1 MRNLFKLSALMMLA
15 GLINTS
21 VNAQSTTRPW
31 LVGVGVNAVDFHAP
45 SEFGDYFKT
54 SYWNSVPAIAHL
66 TVGRCLNSSFGL
78 DLQLGGARVTSDS
91 AGNEVGGKG
100 FFNGNLNLRYK
111 FDNGYIIKENAVV
124 GPYAFLRVGGSSVS
138 GDGFRPNA
146 GGGIGFNFWFWKD
159 FGLYAQTS
167 YNWATEDDGYNP
179 VDGPYMEHTAGVVV
193 RFGAKDTDKD
203 GIADE
208 DDACPT
214 EAGPQ
219 TTKGC
224 PDRDNDGVADKMDAC
239 PDVAGLATLSGCPD
253 ADGDGIADKDDQCPS
268 EVGSKELMGCPDKDG
283 DGVADKNDLCPDV
296 KGLVNLKGCP
306 DSDGDGIADKDDKC
320 PTRKGVAS
328 LQGCP
333 DRDGDG
339 IADDEDRCPQDAG
352 PASNGG
358 CPVPKAEEIQ
368 QLNVSAK
375 SIKFVTGSDKIQAES
390 NKTLDDI
397 AALML
402 KYPNTRWSIE
412 GHTDNTGNANKNLDL
427 SKRRAASVKN
437 YFIAKGVAADRLD
450 SDVFGATR
458 PVADNKTAAGRAENR
473 RTEIKLIEIGVKQQ

>member
-1 MRNLFKLSALMMLA
+1 MRNLLFVFSLLFLLSVSA
-15 GLINTS
+15 GNS
-21 VNAQSTTRPW
+21 FAQSTTRPW

-45 SEFGDYFKT
+45 NEFGDLFKT
-54 SYWNSVPAIAHL
+54 EYWNSVPAIAHL
-66 TVGRCLNSSFGL
+66 TVGRSLNSSLGL
-78 DLQLGGARVTSDS
+78 DLQLGGARVTVDS
-91 AGNEVGGKG
+91 GGNEVGGKG

-111 FDNGYIIKENAVV
+111 FDNGYIIKENSVV
-124 GPYAFLRVGGSSVS
+124 GPYVFVRAGGSSLS
-138 GDGFRPNA
+138 GDEFRPNA
-146 GGGIGFNFWFWKD
+146 GGGLGFNFFFWRD
-159 FGLYAQTS
+159 LGLYAQSS
-167 YNWATEDDGYNP
+167 YNWASDDNS
-179 VDGPYMEHTAGVVV
+179 YMEHTAGVVV

-214 EAGPQ
+214 EAGPE

-224 PDRDNDGVADKMDAC
+224 PDRDNDGVADKLDAC
-239 PDVAGLATLSGCPD
+239 PDVAGLATLNGCPD
-253 ADGDGIADKDDQCPS
+253 ADADGIADKDDQCPN
-268 EVGSKELMGCPDKDG
+268 EAGPKELMGCPDRDG
-283 DGVADKNDLCPDV
+283 DAVADKNDLCPDE

-306 DSDGDGIADKDDKC
+306 DSDGDGIADRDDKC
-320 PTRKGVAS
+320 PSRAGVAS

-339 IADDEDRCPQDAG
+339 IADDDDRCPQDAG
-352 PASNGG
+352 PVSNGG

-368 QLNVSAK
+368 QLNVAAK

-397 AALML
+397 ATLML

-412 GHTDNTGNANKNLDL
+412 GHTDNVGSDAKNLDL

-437 YFIAKGVAADRLD
+437 YFIGKGVAADRLD
-450 SDVFGATR
+450 SEGFGESR